1 MNLPA
6 VAAENLAFFAV
17 GLSVGLLAGGLIG
30 WAERRAQFATWIG
43 SIMSGLAERIRPRLG
58 RAVAYF
64 VVGVLVFGLGVY
76 TGFRVLEQKYGCVN
90 DYANELADSL
100 EPRQKDG
107 EALQAREQEARATEN
122 KAWTAVAAVLDQQDP
137 DAAALKVAVA
147 NHLEASKDYLEAAEA
162 LNATRTKNPYPPAPR
177 EAC

>member
-43 SIMSGLAERIRPRLG
+43 SIMSGLAERIRPRLA
-58 RAVAYF
+58 RAVAYL
-64 VVGVLVFGLGVY
+64 VAGVLIFGLGVY

-107 EALQAREQEARATEN
+107 ESLQAREQEAWA
-122 KAWTAVAAVLDQQDP
+122 AVAAVLAQKDP
-137 DAAALKVAVA
+137 DAVRLKAAVA
-147 NHLEASKDYLEAAEA
+147 DYLKAAEQ
-162 LNATRTKNPYPPAPR
+162 LQATRTKNPYPPAPR